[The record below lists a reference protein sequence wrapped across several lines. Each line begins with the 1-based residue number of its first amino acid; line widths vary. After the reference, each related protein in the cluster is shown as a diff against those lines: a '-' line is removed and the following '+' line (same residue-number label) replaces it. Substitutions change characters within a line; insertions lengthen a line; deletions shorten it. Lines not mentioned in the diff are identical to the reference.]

1 MQQFDQPEK
10 QAIEHEQQQIF
21 QQIEDWL
28 ELPMIVL
35 SLAWLGL
42 FLVELTWGL
51 TPRQLSRSDKVKLIP
66 KILKTTDESRP
77 ATL

>member
-10 QAIEHEQQQIF
+10 QAIEHEQQQIL

-28 ELPMIVL
+28 ELPMLVL

-51 TPRQLSRSDKVKLIP
+51 TPRQLSKVN
-66 KILKTTDESRP
+66 T
-77 ATL
+77 

>member
-1 MQQFDQPEK
+1 L
-10 QAIEHEQQQIF
+10 

-28 ELPMIVL
+28 ELPMLVL

-51 TPRQLSRSDKVKLIP
+51 TPRQLSRSDKVKLTP

>member
-51 TPRQLSRSDKVKLIP
+51 TPRQLSRSDKVKLTP

>member
-10 QAIEHEQQQIF
+10 QAIEHEQQQIL

-28 ELPMIVL
+28 ELPMLVL
-35 SLAWLGL
+35 RLAWLGL

-51 TPRQLSRSDKVKLIP
+51 TPRQLSRSDKVKLTP